1 MAGIGTI
8 VEGARTGFR
17 SLVDL
22 LLPPACMACD
32 EPVRQPRSLCG
43 PCWSAM
49 PAISGT
55 ACRQCGIPLPI
66 EWQAETHCLACLKEP
81 PPFHEARAPY
91 LYEGPARQ
99 LVLRFKHGR
108 ERWAEP
114 MAIAMHRAAP
124 GWLEPNRLL
133 VPVPL
138 HRWRIAARGYNQA
151 LVLARA
157 LAKLSPAEVAPDWL
171 LRVKNTPSTSGM
183 KRAQRQRNVVGA
195 FRVRP
200 EARPRLQGRHVVLID
215 DVMTTGATAAACARV
230 LRRAGAARVDV
241 LTYARVARAAVTP
254 YLEGN
259 TSREAHGQD

>member
-1 MAGIGTI
+1 MALSGTI
-8 VEGARTGFR
+8 VEGTRTGFR
-17 SLVDL
+17 GLVDL

-32 EPVRQPRSLCG
+32 EPVREPRSLCG
-43 PCWSAM
+43 QCWSAL

-55 ACRQCGIPLPI
+55 RCQHCGLPLPV
-66 EWQAETHCLACLKEP
+66 EWQAEAHCLACLQEP
-81 PPFHEARAPY
+81 PPFQQARAPY

-99 LVLRFKHGR
+99 LVLRFKNGK

-124 GWLEPNRLL
+124 GWLAPDRLL

-138 HRWRIAARGYNQA
+138 HRWRIARRGYNQA

-157 LAKLSPAEVAPDWL
+157 LAEIDPSEVAPDWL
-171 LRVKNTPSTSGM
+171 VRVKNTPSSRGL

-200 EARPRLQGRHVVLID
+200 EMAGRVKGRHVVLVD
-215 DVMTTGATAAACARV
+215 DVMTTGATAAACARG
-230 LRRAGAARVDV
+230 LRRAGAAQVDV
-241 LTYARVARAAVTP
+241 LTSARVARAAVTP